1 MIQNRLLKNFLKNP
15 EINQLYQSYLEKPTT
30 YKKEMIEKI
39 FQIHGRKIQLLSY
52 FSKTLTFES
61 QKFDKKIRH
70 NNKLNQLILDKHI
83 DDGGG
88 KLLDLIAD
96 ERNYYD
102 SEFNT
107 PVESSELE
115 VIFEDKQLY
124 EIVSTLSAK
133 QKEILYLLFVKDRT
147 EEELALELGV
157 SKQAI
162 NKVKNHALRKI
173 RKEYESA
180 NRRDFNTN

>member
-1 MIQNRLLKNFLKNP
+1 MIQNRLLKNFLNDA
-15 EINQLYQSYLEKPTT
+15 EIKELYQSYLEKPNTC
-30 YKKEMIEKI
+30 KKEMIEKM

-61 QKFDKKIRH
+61 QKFDTKIRH
-70 NNKLNQLILDKHI
+70 NYKLNQLILDKNI

-88 KLLDLIAD
+88 ILLDLIAD

-102 SEFNT
+102 FEFNT

-115 VIFEDKQLY
+115 MIFEDKQLY

-133 QKEILYLLFVKDRT
+133 QKEILYLLFVKDWT

-180 NRRDFNTN
+180 NRRNFNTH